1 MQAAQIAMAPVQ
13 PEQLMSRTVEC
24 RYCGSYRYRV
34 TYYLLGTVVIAEGE
48 CGRCGVRG
56 RSLETGKRLP
66 LEPGKPATGD
76 A

>member
-1 MQAAQIAMAPVQ
+1 MQAAQMAMAPVQ
-13 PEQLMSRTVEC
+13 SEPLMSRTVEC

-56 RSLETGKRLP
+56 RSFETGKRLP
-66 LEPGKPATGD
+66 DEAKKPFSGD
-76 A
+76 T